1 MWGLTSVFQRVFRGR
16 DVTTFISVLC
26 IALYILALLFDPAG
40 ALRARGPFAILSPSA
55 SALVALGATGAPAWA
70 FGQWW
75 TLITAIY
82 LHGSVLH
89 ILFNVLWIRQLGPA
103 VDEVYG
109 AARLIV
115 VFTVAGATGFALSVF
130 AGHDLTV
137 GASGSIFGL
146 LAALIAYG
154 HRRGGLFG
162 RLVARQ
168 YGQWA
173 LILFIFGLL
182 PGSSIDNWA
191 HAGGFIGGFVAGW
204 ILSFERRESGL
215 DRMLAAACIA
225 ITVASFALALWT
237 AFVG

>member
-1 MWGLTSVFQRVFRGR
+1 MLQRVFRRG
-16 DVTTFISVLC
+16 DVTSVISVVC
-26 IALYILALLFDPAG
+26 IALYVLALLFDPSG
-40 ALRARGPFAILSPSA
+40 ALRPRGPFAILSPSA

-75 TLITAIY
+75 TLVTAIY

-115 VFTVAGATGFALSVF
+115 IFTLSGAVGFALSVL

-154 HRRGGLFG
+154 RRRGGLFG

-191 HAGGFIGGFVAGW
+191 HAGGFIGGLATGW
-204 ILSFERRESGL
+204 VLSFERRESGL
-215 DRMLAAACIA
+215 DRLLASVCGA
-225 ITVASFALALWT
+225 ITAASFALALWT
-237 AFVG
+237 AFAG